1 MPAATELAELYE
13 AWLKTLDPA
22 RRGEIWHR
30 MLAIRAE
37 QQFSIGTVRGVPQP
51 VVVSNR
57 LQNVP
62 AEAVYNWEPGAHFGV
77 HHPDTFW
84 FADAASP
91 AKR

>member
-1 MPAATELAELYE
+1 
-13 AWLKTLDPA
+13 
-22 RRGEIWHR
+22 

-84 FADAASP
+84 FADAAPP